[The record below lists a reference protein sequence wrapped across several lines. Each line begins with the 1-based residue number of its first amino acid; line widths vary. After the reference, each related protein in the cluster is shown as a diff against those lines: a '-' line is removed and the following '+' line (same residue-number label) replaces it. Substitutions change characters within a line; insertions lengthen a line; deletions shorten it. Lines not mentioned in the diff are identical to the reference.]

1 MTNAADR
8 INHLNSGLMVASCA
22 AAFLIP
28 FELFLLAY
36 AVLGPLHYLTE
47 ISWIHDRRY
56 FVDPER
62 SARGRRRMK
71 LWLAL
76 VGVTLAVMV
85 YGLVA
90 EKLLASPVSPAWE
103 IGLFYLVFVAAALL
117 IFGSNEL
124 VAAGIIMLTGFGLL
138 LFSGSPYYGL
148 IAFLIITIVHVLLFT
163 AAFILFG
170 ALRARSRS
178 GALSFVVFV
187 LCVLTFFLVV
197 PGPLAPASAFVRQ
210 SYGPFETL
218 NAQLIPI
225 LGLGPGTALR
235 EIYEAPAGA
244 MVMRLIAF
252 AYTYHYLNWF
262 TKTSVIGW
270 NRISKPRAAA
280 ILLLWL
286 AAVALYA
293 YDYLLGFIVLYSLSV
308 LHVMLELPLNHQSFA
323 GIGRELF
330 SLRRPRAAP
339 ALAPA
344 RVSRKAAR
352 NARRHRLQTAVRRP
366 GGRAARPPA

>member
-8 INHLNSGLMVASCA
+8 LNHLNSGLMVASCA
-22 AAFLIP
+22 AAFLLP

-62 SARGRRRMK
+62 SARGRRRMT

-90 EKLLASPVSPAWE
+90 EKLLASAVSPAWE

-117 IFGSNEL
+117 ISGSNEM
-124 VAAGIIMLTGFGLL
+124 VAAGVILLTGFGLL

-148 IAFLIITIVHVLLFT
+148 VAFLIITIVHVLLFT

-170 ALRARSRS
+170 ALKSRSRS
-178 GALSFVVFV
+178 GIVSVAVYAM
-187 LCVLTFFLVV
+187 CVAGIFLV
-197 PGPLAPASAFVRQ
+197 APASPAVGDFVRQ
-210 SYGPFETL
+210 SYAPFEIL
-218 NAQLIPI
+218 NAQLIQI
-225 LGLGPGTALR
+225 LGLGPGRALN
-235 EIYEAPAGA
+235 EIYASPAGA
-244 MVMRLIAF
+244 TVMRLIAF

-270 NRISKPRAAA
+270 NRISKARAAA
-280 ILLLWL
+280 IVALWL
-286 AAVALYA
+286 GAVALYA
-293 YDYLLGFIVLYSLSV
+293 QNYLLGFVVLYSLSV

-323 GIGRELF
+323 GIGRELLA
-330 SLRRPRAAP
+330 LRRPRAAP
-339 ALAPA
+339 VLAPA

-352 NARRHRLQTAVRRP
+352 NARRHRLQTAARRS